1 MGATAH
7 SNSPANA
14 PASPP
19 AQSPALAPDAT
30 AASPDAT
37 ARDGQDLLQATK
49 AFAQEDPRRSWWHFL
64 ETVGA
69 YVGALALTT
78 LPVAWPLRLLASAL
92 AALVTARM
100 FMLYHDHQHGALL
113 RGSGLANA
121 YMSVFGV
128 YCLNP
133 PSIWKRSHNYHH
145 KHNAKILGA
154 SIGSFPVMTTK
165 NWRDATPALRRKYAL
180 SRHPVTIILGYF
192 TIFLFGMC
200 LKSFLTDRRRHW
212 DSALALAL
220 QVGLMLGVGLTA
232 GWDIV
237 LFTIFLP
244 LALTHIL
251 GAYLFYVQHNFPGV
265 ELKERRKWTYTGAAL
280 RSSSYF
286 EMSPVMHW
294 FTGNIGYHHVHH
306 LNPRIPFYRLPE
318 AMDAIPEL
326 QSPGRTSWRPRAI
339 LAALRLKLWDPERN
353 AMVGFDGVQ

>member
-1 MGATAH
+1 MGATAEATPPVATQAGPE
-7 SNSPANA
+7 SAR
-14 PASPP
+14 P
-19 AQSPALAPDAT
+19 AQG
-30 AASPDAT
+30 AAQIPP

-49 AFAQEDPRRSWWHFL
+49 PFAQEDRRRSWFHFI
-64 ETVGA
+64 ETVTA
-69 YVGALALTT
+69 YAGALVLTT
-78 LPVAWPLRLLASAL
+78 LPMPWPLRLLASAL

-113 RGSGLANA
+113 RGSKLADA
-121 YMSVFGV
+121 YMSVFGL

-133 PSIWKRSHNYHH
+133 PGIWKRSHNYHH

-165 NWRDATPALRRKYAL
+165 NWREATPSLRRKYAL
-180 SRHPVTIILGYF
+180 SRHPLTIVFGYL

-200 LKSFLTDRRRHW
+200 LKSFLTDPRRHW

-220 QVGLMLGVGLTA
+220 HAGLIVLVGLTA

-237 LFTIFLP
+237 LFTILLP
-244 LALTHIL
+244 LVLTHII

-265 ELKERRKWTYTGAAL
+265 ELKERRQWTYTGAAL

-318 AMDAIPEL
+318 AMAAIPEL
-326 QSPGRTSWRPRAI
+326 QSPGRTSWHPRAI
-339 LAALRLKLWDPERN
+339 LAALKLKLWDPERN
-353 AMVGFDGVQ
+353 AMVGFDGAE